1 MTARPPE
8 NGQLFRYVVGNVP
21 VIVFAVDRDGTFL
34 LSESQGLEA
43 LGVKPG
49 ENVGKSVV
57 ESRRVIEGLRPPL
70 LDKLGAVAAIEYL
83 VGNAGAEEPSIHFTA
98 DVNFRRLES
107 LLEVTIYRVVQ
118 EAITNIKRHSRSYR
132 AEIRL
137 TEVDDRIRIE
147 IRDWGVGFDPDSV
160 SENRFGLQGIRER
173 ARLLHGRAVI
183 DSAPGEGTRIFVDLP
198 LAHALEEVDSL
209 NSWSI

>member
-8 NGQLFRYVVGNVP
+8 NGHLFRYVIGNVP

-118 EAITNIKRHSRSYR
+118 EAITNIKRHSRSDR

-137 TEVDDRIRIE
+137 TEVDDRIHME
-147 IRDWGVGFDPDSV
+147 IRDWGVGFDPDV
-160 SENRFGLQGIRER
+160 VNENRFGLQGIRER

-198 LAHALEEVDSL
+198 LVRALEKVESL
-209 NSWSI
+209 NSWST